1 MEASCVGRALFR
13 AETAAVSPSNDN
25 VRARRM
31 AACNCVQALR
41 AMLTA
46 NIPPHEGGGGGACW
60 FIIARAA
67 AQRPGIERRGEM
79 PATLLVRSVRM
90 TREKRRGME
99 ERLDVT
105 RNLEAKI
112 VQQFE
117 TFVEISQER
126 VSEIFFARCT
136 QQRLGNKLIDISGVL

>member
-1 MEASCVGRALFR
+1 M
-13 AETAAVSPSNDN
+13 
-25 VRARRM
+25 
-31 AACNCVQALR
+31 QALR

-79 PATLLVRSVRM
+79 PATLLGRSVRM

-136 QQRLGNKLIDISGVL
+136 